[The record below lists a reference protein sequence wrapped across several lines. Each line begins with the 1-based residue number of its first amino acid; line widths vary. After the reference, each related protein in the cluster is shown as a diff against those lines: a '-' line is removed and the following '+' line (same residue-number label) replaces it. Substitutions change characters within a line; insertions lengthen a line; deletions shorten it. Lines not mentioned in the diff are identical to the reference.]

1 MRRRRSVFLGWL
13 LLSLS
18 VSGGEKTN
26 RCLEPLLSGVGRWTP
41 GPCVGDLG
49 GVGGIQVPRGFSFL
63 NGEEARRHLA
73 QGRYAPSGQEVGL
86 VARSGTGWY
95 LVLEYDIGG
104 WVSDADWDDFD
115 GEAMLAALRQS
126 VSLGNWE
133 RRRPG
138 WTLSK
143 INGWAAT
150 PRYDRAAHRLDWAL
164 DGWWEG
170 QPGVQFNSRILGRF
184 GVLRST
190 LIADPS
196 RLSRILPEYRNI
208 LTGIEFRPGYEYAD
222 RRAGEFEAEG
232 GLTALVVGPAAV
244 GAVRSGVML
253 WPWKTLLTWGALAAC
268 VLFLRVLLR
277 PRPPPPPLRPW
288 YLR

>member
-1 MRRRRSVFLGWL
+1 MRHRSVFLGWL

-18 VSGGEKTN
+18 VFGGEKTN
-26 RCLEPLLSGVGRWTP
+26 RWVEPLLSGAGHWTP

-49 GVGGIQVPRGFSFL
+49 GVGIIQVPRGFSFL

-104 WVSDADWDDFD
+104 WVSDEDWDRFD
-115 GEAMLAALRQS
+115 GEAILEAIRQS

-133 RRRPG
+133 RRRRG
-138 WTLSK
+138 WAMSK

-150 PRYDRAAHRLDWAL
+150 PRYDRLAHRLDWAL

-170 QPGVQFNSRILGRF
+170 RPGVQYNSRILGRF
-184 GVLRST
+184 GVLRAT

-196 RLSRILPEYRNI
+196 RLSRILPEHQN
-208 LTGIEFRPGYEYAD
+208 LLAGIEFRSGYGYLDHRPGEYQAD
-222 RRAGEFEAEG
+222 GA
-232 GLTALVVGPAAV
+232 LTGLVVGPASVA
-244 GAVRSGVML
+244 AVRTGVLL
-253 WPWKTLLTWGALAAC
+253 WPWKTLLLWMAVAAG
-268 VLFLRVLLR
+268 LIFLRALFR
-277 PRPPPPPLRPW
+277 TRPPPPPLKPW